1 MVALANVSLTNT
13 FDQWRIRF
21 NQLIVKTNDSEPSI
35 SGGYDKANAAY
46 SYVSLVDANTKASFD
61 KANSANLLA
70 YNVGINTNTFLLA
83 VISGANTAI
92 GTGANL
98 YSASVGVSANTFAAS
113 TISGANSAVG
123 AGANAY
129 TSTTIANANLVVG
142 AGANNYLLTVIA
154 GANTA
159 VGTGANNYL
168 LTVIAGANSAV
179 GAGANA
185 YAATVGAGANN
196 YQIAIQNGANTAV
209 GAGANSVGIA
219 AFAKANSALANATGT
234 FVGSLT
240 LTSNV
245 NVLSGNSTFIGSG
258 YSVRGQ
264 TTTTGLGGI
273 IGYSQNGS
281 VYGIL
286 GHTNAWA
293 FYGIGD
299 GYVSGSFYAAGNIT
313 AYYSDRRLKKD
324 IVIIPNSIEL
334 IKQISGV
341 YYKQNEVAKQYGYDS
356 EETQIGVIAQEI
368 QKVIPQAVAPA
379 PFDTDV
385 IDGKKVSKSGENYL
399 TVLPDKII
407 PVLIEAIKKLD
418 ERLSA
423 IEQRLE

>member
-13 FDQWRIRF
+13 FDEWRIRF

-35 SGGYDKANAAY
+35 PGSYDKANAAY

-70 YNVGINTNTFLLA
+70 YNVGINANAYLIS
-83 VISGANTAI
+83 VITGANT
-92 GTGANL
+92 
-98 YSASVGVSANTFAAS
+98 
-113 TISGANSAVG
+113 AVG

-129 TSTTIANANLVVG
+129 ASLAGSGANAYAASVG
-142 AGANNYLLTVIA
+142 TGANNYLLTVIA

-185 YAATVGAGANN
+185 YAASVGTGANN

-219 AFAKANSALANATGT
+219 AFAKANAALANATGT
-234 FVGSLT
+234 FAGALT
-240 LTSNV
+240 VTSNV

-273 IGYSQNGS
+273 VGYSQNGS

-286 GHTNAWA
+286 GYSNAWA
-293 FYGIGD
+293 FYGAGD
-299 GYVSGSFYAAGNIT
+299 GYFSGNFYAAGNVT
-313 AYYSDRRLKKD
+313 AYYSDKRLKKD
-324 IVIIPNSIEL
+324 IVIIPNSLEL
-334 IKQISGV
+334 IKRISGV
-341 YYKQNEVAKQYGYDS
+341 YYKQNEIARQYGYDS
-356 EETQIGVIAQEI
+356 EETQIGVLAQEI
-368 QKVIPQAVAPA
+368 QQVIPQAVAPA
-379 PFDTDV
+379 PFDTDFV
-385 IDGKKVSKSGENYL
+385 DGKPISKSGENYL

-423 IEQRLE
+423 IEDKLNQ